1 MINNGEEECS
11 YSSSDESSQV
21 VPLENRLQLESE
33 WFQKARA
40 SSTIEQLRYLLADCC
55 RRLNAQHKCSDP
67 TLASEPRAK
76 PSTERFQLSSK
87 VVPPQESNLTALV
100 ILAGDSVVQAE
111 VSLKYAK
118 SASGFYRATAQPD
131 VHWKIQQLQDAANT
145 IVRALGSLY
154 RGQRLYAEAI
164 QKGSDTSQLLLQ
176 IFQSVKND
184 IKLSRSS
191 LTTPKK
197 KSLTELCNFHP
208 IKSFVPPLP
217 HDILLSF
224 YLSSAKLICA
234 AYQVAQKEGTQTVTV
249 FQAECQMPK
258 IVELIQQLNVAF
270 AVVHDFLANFNLLI
284 DAKK

>member
-1 MINNGEEECS
+1 MINEEEECS
-11 YSSSDESSQV
+11 SSSDESQV
-21 VPLENRLQLESE
+21 TSLENRLQLEAE

-40 SSTIEQLRYLLADCC
+40 LPTIEQLRYLLADCC

-67 TLASEPRAK
+67 TLASEPRSK

-100 ILAGDSVVQAE
+100 ILCGDSVVQAE

-145 IVRALGSLY
+145 IVRALGSLF
-154 RGQRLYAEAI
+154 RGQRLYMEAI
-164 QKGSDTSQLLLQ
+164 QKGADTSQLLLQ
-176 IFQSVKND
+176 IFQSIKND

-197 KSLTELCNFHP
+197 KSLMELCNFHP

-234 AYQVAQKEGTQTVTV
+234 AYQVAQKEGAQTVTV

-258 IVELIQQLNVAF
+258 VVELIQQLNVAF
-270 AVVHDFLANFNLLI
+270 AVTHDFLANFNLLI
-284 DAKK
+284 DGKK

>member
-154 RGQRLYAEAI
+154 RGQRLYEEAI

-184 IKLSRSS
+184 IKLSR
-191 LTTPKK
+191 PKK